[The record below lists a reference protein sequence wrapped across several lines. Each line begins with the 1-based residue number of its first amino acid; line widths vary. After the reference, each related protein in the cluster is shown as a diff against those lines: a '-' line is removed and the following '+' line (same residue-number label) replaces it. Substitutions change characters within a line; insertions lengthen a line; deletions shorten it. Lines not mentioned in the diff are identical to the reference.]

1 MTLLQGIQLHEL
13 IMMILGFILGLAL
26 IFVFLFT
33 SLKGKPNL
41 RLLYGFVAPTVM
53 IGYPSI
59 KSVEFGNNVVKID
72 KLVDKVNANPT
83 DTLAQRELVQ
93 TVQTLPTSR
102 VLTSS
107 DALATVANAQ
117 AALGQYD
124 SAKVTI
130 QKAVN
135 MDNTS
140 AKAIESQK
148 DIITKLEIQK
158 KTEQN
163 IQQIDNVVK
172 EIQEHPNDLKLR
184 DDLRQHLN
192 KLELTA
198 SQPIHIDGKKML
210 VVAQAVDILGQ
221 PQEAIQL
228 ADEVS
233 KANPK
238 LSEATKMKEDFKVK
252 ESSKKTKYSTSSS
265 KPLPNKTRPNNDA
278 AKRVEAVPAPAPVY
292 QDTPR
297 LSSRLIPKS
306 MELKGIWGKKE

>member
-93 TVQTLPTSR
+93 TVQTLPASR
-102 VLTSS
+102 ILTSS
-107 DALATVANAQ
+107 DALVSVAKAQ

-140 AKAIESQK
+140 IKAIESQK
-148 DIITKLEIQK
+148 DIMTKLEIQK

-172 EIQEHPNDLKLR
+172 KIQEHPNDLLLR
-184 DDLRQHLN
+184 DSLRRHLN
-192 KLELTA
+192 KLETTA
-198 SQPIHIDGKKML
+198 SQPVHIDGQKLL

-238 LSEATKMKEDFKVK
+238 LSEATKMKEDFKSK
-252 ESSKKTKYSTSSS
+252 ESKRKTKYNSTLT
-265 KPLPNKTRPNNDA
+265 KPQPNKTRPTNDA
-278 AKRVEAVPAPAPVY
+278 AKKVETVPAPAPVY

-297 LSSRLIPKS
+297 LSTRLIPKA
-306 MELKGIWGKKE
+306 MEIKGIWDKKD